1 MLRSVTRWC
10 VLGVTVCAIS
20 ASPAFAQLALRA
32 DLPHLQPVA
41 LTTTHG
47 ELHGLV
53 HDSHGQPLRGAV
65 VSALGATTAFAVS
78 DHEGRY
84 TFRDLP
90 AGPYLVRA
98 HLQGYLSARGHI
110 VQVNGNTQASWT
122 IALTRSDPSKDPVVL
137 AAGIGPVETA
147 AAPSDGTDDH
157 AGDEAAWRL
166 RHAKRSVLKEAEAQA
181 GDLARASATP
191 VSLFNDVNG
200 EVNFLTSTAFNR
212 PQDLFSVNADAP
224 RGIAYL
230 SLEAPTAAGEWT
242 MRGTITEGDLSSWM
256 LAGAYVRRG
265 PVVHRYEAG
274 YSYAM
279 QRYQGGNLEALNS
292 LGAGNRNV
300 GELYAYDNWAVNPR
314 VSVRYGAKY
323 ADYAYLD
330 SPRLLS
336 PRVDVD
342 TKPFDDAFIVRATVA
357 HRETAPGAEEFVPPE
372 VGPWLPP
379 QRTFSTISG
388 GAFTPERLDHVELA
402 AERSLPGG
410 VLVGLRAFQQRVDNQ
425 MITLFGVPMADA
437 PDTLGHYH
445 VGSAGD
451 FDASGWGA
459 RASRSAGPVH
469 ATVEYSEIDARW
481 LSQAGDAMAVAQL
494 AGALL
499 RGSTR
504 IHDLT
509 SSVDAVV
516 APTAT
521 RIFVLYKVNSAMSGA
536 ESGFAAASRFNVQVN
551 QALPFLNFSGTQIE
565 MIVAVRNMFH
575 DDPFDG
581 SVYDELLVVHP
592 PKQMVGG
599 VTVRF

>member
-1 MLRSVTRWC
+1 MVC
-10 VLGVTVCAIS
+10 GIGV
-20 ASPAFAQLALRA
+20 SPAFAQLALRSE
-32 DLPHLQPVA
+32 LPHVQQVA
-41 LTTTHG
+41 LTTAHG
-47 ELHGLV
+47 ELHGVV

-65 VSALGATTAFAVS
+65 VSALGTTTAFAVS
-78 DHEGRY
+78 DREGRY
-84 TFRDLP
+84 AFRDLP
-90 AGPYLVRA
+90 PGPYLIRA
-98 HLQGYLSARGHI
+98 HLQGYLPERGHI
-110 VQVNGNTQASWT
+110 VQVNADAQASWI
-122 IALTRSDPSKDPVVL
+122 IALTRTDPSKDPVVL
-137 AAGIGPVETA
+137 AAGIGPAETA
-147 AAPSDGTDDH
+147 SAPSDSGGDDH
-157 AGDEAAWRL
+157 AEDEAAWRL
-166 RHAKRSVLKEAEAQA
+166 RHAKRSVLKEAQAEAV
-181 GDLARASATP
+181 DVARASATP
-191 VSLFNDVNG
+191 VSLFSDVNG
-200 EVNFLTSTAFNR
+200 EVNFLTSTAFVR
-212 PQDLFSVNADAP
+212 PQDLFSVSADVP

-230 SLEAPTAAGEWT
+230 SLVAPTAAGEWK

-265 PVVHRYEAG
+265 PVAHRYEAG

-292 LGAGNRNV
+292 LRAGNRNV

-336 PRVDVD
+336 PRVNVDV
-342 TKPFDDAFIVRATVA
+342 KPFDDDLTVRATVA

-388 GAFTPERLDHVELA
+388 AAFTPERLDHVELA
-402 AERSLPGG
+402 AERPIGAG
-410 VLVGLRAFQQRVDNQ
+410 VVVGMRAFEQRVDNQ
-425 MITLFGVPMADA
+425 MVTLFGVAMADA
-437 PDTLGHYH
+437 PAALGHYH
-445 VGSAGD
+445 VGSAGN
-451 FDASGWGA
+451 FDASGWGTSV
-459 RASRSAGPVH
+459 SRSAGPVH
-469 ATVEYSEIDARW
+469 ARVEYSEIEARW
-481 LSQAGDAMAVAQL
+481 LSQTGDAAALPQMTAT
-494 AGALL
+494 LL
-499 RGSTR
+499 RGVAR

-509 SSVDAVV
+509 SSVDTVI

-521 RIFVLYKVNSAMSGA
+521 RIFVLYRVNSAMGGT
-536 ESGFAAASRFNVQVN
+536 ESGLGAASRFNVQVN
-551 QALPFLNFSGTQIE
+551 QALPFLNFSGTQVE